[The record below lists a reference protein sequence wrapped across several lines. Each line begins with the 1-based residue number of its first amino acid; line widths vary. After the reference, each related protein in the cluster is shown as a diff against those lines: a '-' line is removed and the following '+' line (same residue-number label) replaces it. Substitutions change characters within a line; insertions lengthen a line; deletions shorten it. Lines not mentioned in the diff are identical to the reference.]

1 MKLHHARTILAASDP
16 IAEILRETKTIAV
29 IGLSANPLRASFA
42 VSEYLQQAGYR
53 IIPVNPNEK
62 EFLVRTCY
70 ARMEDI
76 PEKIDMVDVF
86 RRAEYIPPLAESAI
100 KVGAKTLWLQLGI
113 EHAVCSASGPPRRL
127 ECSRR
132 RVPSHRTQEKATA
145 LDAPDD
151 CAFSVTFIC

>member
-1 MKLHHARTILAASDP
+1 MKLHHARTILASSDP

-42 VSEYLQQAGYR
+42 VSEYLQRAGYR

-62 EFLVRTCY
+62 EVLGETCY

-76 PEKIDMVDVF
+76 PERIDMVDVF
-86 RRAEYIPPLAESAI
+86 RRAEYILPLAESAI

-113 EHAVCSASGPPRRL
+113 EHAAAARLAYHAGLNVVEDACLLIEHKKRRPL
-127 ECSRR
+127 
-132 RVPSHRTQEKATA
+132 
-145 LDAPDD
+145 
-151 CAFSVTFIC
+151 